1 MFQTVPNLAMFKSIF
16 FNLLFVLLITLQV
29 QGQEIDSLKRPEI
42 YPAQVEL
49 HRALP
54 KNPLDVVF
62 LGNSITFWANWP
74 ELLTDFK
81 YIKNRGIPGD
91 NSFGVL
97 ERLEDILLG
106 KPKQIF
112 LMIGI
117 NDLAQGI
124 PDEILLRNI
133 DRICSESKLKSPNTQ
148 LVLQSM
154 LPTNASFNRLTSH
167 YQRPEKIKFIN
178 AAIKE
183 ISVKYGYAY
192 LDLYPYFVD
201 ENQQLLAS
209 YTFDG
214 VHLTLPGY
222 ERWLNLLKSNGY
234 FLK

>member
-16 FNLLFVLLITLQV
+16 FNLLFILLITRQV
-29 QGQEIDSLKRPEI
+29 QGQEVDSLKRPEI

-97 ERLEDILLG
+97 DRLEDILLG

-117 NDLAQGI
+117 NDLAQGMS
-124 PDEILLRNI
+124 EELLLRNI
-133 DRICSESKLKSPNTQ
+133 SRICTQSKQYSPNTV
-148 LVLQSM
+148 LILQSI
-154 LPTNASFNRLTSH
+154 LPTNKSFNRLMNH
-167 YQRPEKIKFIN
+167 YQPPARIKRIN

-183 ISVKYGYAY
+183 LAAIHQYAY
-192 LDLYPYFVD
+192 LDIYSSFVD
-201 ENQQLLAS
+201 GDQQLLAS

-214 VHLTLPGY
+214 VHLTLLGY
-222 ERWLNLLKSNGY
+222 EKWLELLRAKGY
-234 FLK
+234 FSK